1 MEAIHVENEIEWING
16 YLQHN
21 GLIDREQVQCITS
34 FSLLWNLFEGHY
46 CNQRAS
52 IRAFEAMVTR
62 IAEKG
67 VLSPSRFDEHIN
79 YFKLRYI
86 SGEQLNTLFQG
97 LCFRPNDRKD
107 LVENVLLGKNN
118 DIKDIVL
125 SLIIIVYR
133 LRNNLFHGIKSLH
146 EINGQVDNF
155 KNANGILMKVIE
167 LARR

>member
-52 IRAFEAMVTR
+52 IRAFEAMVTS

-67 VLSPSRFDEHIN
+67 ILSLSYFDEHIN

>member
-1 MEAIHVENEIEWING
+1 MEAIHAENEIEWINS

-52 IRAFEAMVTR
+52 IRAFEAIVMR

-67 VLSPSRFDEHIN
+67 ILSLNDFNQHII
-79 YFKLRYI
+79 YFKSRYVT
-86 SGEQLNTLFQG
+86 GEQLNSLFHG
-97 LCFRPNDRKD
+97 LCFRPNDRKE
-107 LVENVLLGKNN
+107 LVESILLGKNN
-118 DIKDIVL
+118 DTKDIIL

-133 LRNNLFHGIKSLH
+133 LRNNLFHGIKSLY

-155 KNANGILMKVIE
+155 NNANGILMKVIE